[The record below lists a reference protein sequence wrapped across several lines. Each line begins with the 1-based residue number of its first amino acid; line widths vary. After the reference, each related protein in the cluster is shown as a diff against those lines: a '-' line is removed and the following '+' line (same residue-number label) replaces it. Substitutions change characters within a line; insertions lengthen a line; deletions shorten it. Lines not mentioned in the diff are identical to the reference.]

1 MRSYV
6 FLLVLIM
13 CSAQCQ
19 TVPSSPE
26 ATQLAGGLIEG
37 RLIRF
42 GTGEPIA
49 GVDIWIMSTTKRVA
63 PQKTDAQG
71 HFRFEAMEAGR
82 YGLALI
88 PTSGYT
94 ARETLIVLKEGQKAT
109 GIEMR
114 AFQGA
119 TVVGRVKDVAGQP
132 VGGVMVSPL
141 RIHLAGGRWGPIRS
155 LLAVTDGVGEFKLV
169 GLEPGRYTLVAEPK
183 RLTIKRKTWTEKD
196 EEKWAPEPRMA
207 DVRTYYPDA
216 VSADLAATFTLEAG
230 QALEMMDI
238 TLVRPETYCVRS
250 RVNGATPQERSHLKG
265 QIAAALYMGAAEL
278 ATGDFATGD
287 GFEVCGLP
295 AGSYRLQAGPAEIGE
310 GSAYASDPFTLTRQS
325 LRLPDLTLRPLIQL
339 PGRLSVDSTSDRP
352 SLPRPV
358 HVFLMSIGRLGIAH
372 EQPTAEVAEPGA
384 FVIPAV
390 FPDEYWLSVRAP
402 SGFYVKSA
410 TVAGVDVLRAP
421 LHAAGG
427 ELIVVLGQDGCTLT
441 VQVNDADN
449 HPIPNADVIL
459 GRDPLAPSYA
469 PDDLLLALCDQNGL
483 ATLKGIAPG
492 KYRLLAYA
500 EAWIDPAGVGDFFLA
515 NSSHGE
521 ALNLEPGQNRTLS
534 MTAMELAPK
543 K

>member
-1 MRSYV
+1 
-6 FLLVLIM
+6 
-13 CSAQCQ
+13 
-19 TVPSSPE
+19 
-26 ATQLAGGLIEG
+26 
-37 RLIRF
+37 
-42 GTGEPIA
+42 
-49 GVDIWIMSTTKRVA
+49 
-63 PQKTDAQG
+63 
-71 HFRFEAMEAGR
+71 
-82 YGLALI
+82 
-88 PTSGYT
+88 
-94 ARETLIVLKEGQKAT
+94 
-109 GIEMR
+109 
-114 AFQGA
+114 
-119 TVVGRVKDVAGQP
+119 
-132 VGGVMVSPL
+132 
-141 RIHLAGGRWGPIRS
+141 
-155 LLAVTDGVGEFKLV
+155 
-169 GLEPGRYTLVAEPK
+169 
-183 RLTIKRKTWTEKD
+183 
-196 EEKWAPEPRMA
+196 
-207 DVRTYYPDA
+207 
-216 VSADLAATFTLEAG
+216 
-230 QALEMMDI
+230 
-238 TLVRPETYCVRS
+238 
-250 RVNGATPQERSHLKG
+250 
-265 QIAAALYMGAAEL
+265 
-278 ATGDFATGD
+278 
-287 GFEVCGLP
+287 
-295 AGSYRLQAGPAEIGE
+295 
-310 GSAYASDPFTLTRQS
+310 
-325 LRLPDLTLRPLIQL
+325 
-339 PGRLSVDSTSDRP
+339 
-352 SLPRPV
+352 
-358 HVFLMSIGRLGIAH
+358 MSIGRLGIAH